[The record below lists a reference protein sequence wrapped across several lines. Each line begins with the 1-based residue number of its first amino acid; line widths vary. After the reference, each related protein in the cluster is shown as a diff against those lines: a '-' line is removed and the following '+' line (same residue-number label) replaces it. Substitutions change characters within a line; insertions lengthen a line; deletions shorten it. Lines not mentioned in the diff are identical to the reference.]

1 MRELRY
7 LFLRKASGGV
17 GKGCQLWK
25 GLEAASNQKDSEMQ
39 ETRGASADQ
48 GQAEDGGGAGGRVA
62 GGGEHLKSQAF
73 KFALVRWPLYD
84 LWLG

>member
-48 GQAEDGGGAGGRVA
+48 GQAEDGGGAGGE
-62 GGGEHLKSQAF
+62 GGG
-73 KFALVRWPLYD
+73 RR
-84 LWLG
+84 